1 MEDRCRSNTRVDY
14 NTLTE
19 YNTFLVTTVL
29 PREVYT
35 MLNTGGDTTA
45 INQLNR
51 DHRIPLHQLGPQ
63 GEVHGALPISVWAVG
78 LPRDDLATAAFIPV
92 NTCSHSHNPRSHSF
106 IPFQPPSTGQ
116 DWDLPGQLQTNPACI
131 FFSYNPTDHTIT
143 YDGDHGLLVVHL
155 PAKGFG
161 LDMDVLPVSLTNV
174 VLVSVGEGRIAGPVM
189 PVSYT
194 IAALASMGEEEID
207 EYDGRRLD
215 STPRYCLMSS
225 CTCGHASIA
234 AS

>member
-1 MEDRCRSNTRVDY
+1 MVEDRCSSNTRVDY

-78 LPRDDLATAAFIPV
+78 LPRDDLATAAFIP
-92 NTCSHSHNPRSHSF
+92 
-106 IPFQPPSTGQ
+106 FQPPSTGQ
-116 DWDLPGQLQTNPACI
+116 DWDLPGQLQANPACI

-161 LDMDVLPVSLTNV
+161 LDMDMLPVSLTNV

-194 IAALASMGEEEID
+194 IAVLASMGEEEID

-225 CTCGHASIA
+225 CTCGHASMA

>member
-1 MEDRCRSNTRVDY
+1 MVEDRCSSNTRVDY
-14 NTLTE
+14 NTLTV
-19 YNTFLVTTVL
+19 YNTFLVNTVL

-35 MLNTGGDTTA
+35 MFNTGGDTAT

-51 DHRIPLHQLGPQ
+51 DHRLPWNQLGPQ

-78 LPRDDLATAAFIPV
+78 LPRDDLATAAFIP
-92 NTCSHSHNPRSHSF
+92 
-106 IPFQPPSTGQ
+106 FQPPSTGQ
-116 DWDLPGQLQTNPACI
+116 DWDLPGQLQANPACI

-207 EYDGRRLD
+207 EYDVRRLD